1 MSTGLPQASVKSQI
15 FESLLGFL
23 PDWVQITVLA
33 LIVLAVVA
41 SWVVKI
47 KRKIA
52 YRRALRNGH
61 PVHAA
66 AQYGQRRGADYLGQY
81 ATQQT
86 QQTQQTQPAQQQGSG
101 ADHLGAYAP
110 QQRAEPARQPSGADF
125 LGAYAPQQ
133 RQGENPSANA
143 SA

>member
-1 MSTGLPQASVKSQI
+1 MSAGLPQASVKSQI
-15 FESLLGFL
+15 FESLLWFL

-33 LIVLAVVA
+33 LIMLAVVA

-47 KRKIA
+47 KRRIA
-52 YRRALRNGH
+52 HRRAVRGGQ

-66 AQYGQRRGADYLGQY
+66 AQYGQGRGADYLGEY
-81 ATQQT
+81 APQQN
-86 QQTQQTQPAQQQGSG
+86 QQQASG
-101 ADHLGAYAP
+101 ADFLGAYAP
-110 QQRAEPARQPSGADF
+110 QQAQPAQQPSGADF

-133 RQGENPSANA
+133 RQGDGPSANA